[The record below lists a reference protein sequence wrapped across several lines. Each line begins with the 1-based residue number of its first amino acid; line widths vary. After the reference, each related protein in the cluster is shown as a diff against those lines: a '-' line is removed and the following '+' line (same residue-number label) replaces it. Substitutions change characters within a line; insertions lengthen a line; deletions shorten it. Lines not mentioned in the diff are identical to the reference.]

1 VADFTHYRP
10 IISVDG
16 TFLTR
21 KYKCTLMVA
30 VGMTI
35 ENHLLSL
42 AFALVEGENNDS
54 WSWFLTLVR
63 KEVLGLDRSICMI
76 LDCHRGLLNGS
87 KEHLE
92 GYPPIIHMWCTCHFA
107 TNIWKKQHSKEVI
120 KRLKAF
126 CKVMEEKKIET
137 RLKELEKILNND
149 ANVWLF
155 EQLLGKSKWALAF

>member
-42 AFALVEGENNDS
+42 AFALVEGVNNDS

-63 KEVLGLDRSICMI
+63 KEVLDLDRSICMI
-76 LDCHRGLLNGS
+76 LDCHHGLLNGA

-92 GYPPIIHMWCTCHFA
+92 GYPPIIHM
-107 TNIWKKQHSKEVI
+107 
-120 KRLKAF
+120 
-126 CKVMEEKKIET
+126 
-137 RLKELEKILNND
+137 
-149 ANVWLF
+149 
-155 EQLLGKSKWALAF
+155 